1 MVQGG
6 KAQWYAYKYFLFAGL
21 GDAIQSLLC
30 LWEELCQYQNVKFL
44 LTGRLNQ
51 DSLEN
56 LFSVIRGKG
65 EHRDNPDS
73 QGRIQDFLQG
83 GGSTMAVYSG
93 RLWRPRRRGG
103 SRVDKH
109 QIKVHS
115 VHRIFRAIFFL
126 FLLYS

>member
-1 MVQGG
+1 MVQGA

-30 LWEELCQYQNVKFL
+30 LWEEFCQYQNVKFL

-65 EHRDNPDS
+65 GTP
-73 QGRIQDFLQG
+73 
-83 GGSTMAVYSG
+83 
-93 RLWRPRRRGG
+93 
-103 SRVDKH
+103 
-109 QIKVHS
+109 
-115 VHRIFRAIFFL
+115 
-126 FLLYS
+126 